1 MKIATR
7 LKLAAMVPVVMA
19 LMISAALVFS
29 HKVVREAQEK
39 DGAVQRIIF
48 GANRLD
54 SDVNQ
59 YLLYHENRPLQ
70 QFLMEHDSISRRI
83 SALRFGDKEQEQR
96 LDDIRRSIDSMK
108 GSFLRLVDDH
118 KRAGSAE
125 NDELFKEVENRLAG
139 RLLVQTR
146 GVMADASYLKRVLD
160 ENLATTQ
167 REINLLIFVVIV
179 LTTLFLTILLMGMA
193 KNITRSLS
201 TLRTGMEAVGS
212 GELGHRI
219 GLPSNDEIGDL
230 ARSFDRMTE
239 HLQAM
244 TVSKNT
250 LQQEIEARK
259 HVEEA
264 LRESEA
270 RFKLLSETAG
280 LLLMSPDPQGIVN
293 SLCLQVM
300 EHLDCHVFFN
310 FLVDESAGRLH
321 LNTFAGIPDEE
332 ARKIEWLDY
341 GVAVCGCVAQKG
353 ERIIAEDIF
362 RTPDVRT
369 DLVKSYGVQA
379 YACHPLKSQN
389 RLIGTLSF
397 GTKTRSHFAPE
408 DLALMKTLTDQV
420 AVAMERIRL
429 IEQLRKAKD
438 ELETRVLERTT
449 ELERSNQ
456 ELQDFAFVASHDLQE
471 PLRKVQTFGD
481 LLIRKFA
488 PSLEAE
494 GRDYIK
500 RMQNA
505 TARMQKLLESLLS
518 YSRVT
523 TKAEPFMR
531 TDLGR
536 SVQGAV
542 SNLEIMIKERGA
554 AVNVEALPN
563 IEVDRTQ
570 MIQLFQNLVA
580 NALKFQYEN
589 ETPRVRI
596 YSQNAKNSKAGNK
609 MLYEICVQD
618 NGIGFDEK
626 YLDKIFLPF
635 QRLHGRG
642 SYEGVGMGLAIC
654 KKIVERH
661 GGEIT
666 AKSELGK
673 GATFIVTLPEKQGK
687 R

>member
-7 LKLAAMVPVVMA
+7 LKLTALVPVVMA
-19 LMISAALVFS
+19 LVISAALFFS

-39 DGAVQRIIF
+39 DGAVQRIIW

-54 SDVNQ
+54 GDVDQ
-59 YLLYHENRPLQ
+59 YLLYHEERPLQ
-70 QFLMEHDSISRRI
+70 QFLMEHDSLSKRI
-83 SALRFGDKEQEQR
+83 SAVRFGDEEQQQR

-108 GSFLRLVDDH
+108 RSFLRLVDDH

-146 GVMADASYLKRVLD
+146 IVMADASYLKRILD
-160 ENLATTQ
+160 ENLAATQ
-167 REINLLIFVVIV
+167 KEINLLIFVVIV
-179 LTTLFLTILLMGMA
+179 LTTLFLTILLIGMA
-193 KNITRSLS
+193 NSITRSLS
-201 TLRTGMEAVGS
+201 ALRTGTEAVGS

-219 GLPSNDEIGDL
+219 GWPSHDEIGDL

-244 TVSKNT
+244 TVSKNA
-250 LQQEIEARK
+250 LQQEIEERK
-259 HVEEA
+259 HAEDA

-280 LLLMSPDPQGIVN
+280 LLLMSPDPQGAVN
-293 SLCLQVM
+293 SLCRQVM
-300 EHLDCHVFFN
+300 ENLDCHVFFN
-310 FLVDESAGRLH
+310 FLVDEPAGRLH
-321 LNTFAGIPDEE
+321 LNAFAGIPNEE

-341 GVAVCGCVAQKG
+341 GVAVCGCVAQGG
-353 ERIIAEDIF
+353 ERIVAEDIF
-362 RTPDVRT
+362 RTPDART
-369 DLVKSYGVQA
+369 ELVKSYGIQA
-379 YACHPLKSQN
+379 YACHPLKTQD

-397 GTKTRSHFAPE
+397 GTKTRTHFSSE
-408 DLALMKTLTDQV
+408 DLALMQTVTDQV

-429 IEQLRKAKD
+429 IERLRNAKG
-438 ELETRVLERTT
+438 ELEDRVLARTA
-449 ELERSNQ
+449 ELERSNRDLQ
-456 ELQDFAFVASHDLQE
+456 EFAFVASHDLQE

-481 LLIRKFA
+481 LLIKKFA
-488 PSLEAE
+488 PSLEGE
-494 GRDYIK
+494 GLDYIQ

-523 TKAEPFMR
+523 TKAEPFKQ

-536 SVQGAV
+536 SVQAAL
-542 SNLEIMIKERGA
+542 SNLEIMIKEKGA
-554 AVNVEALPN
+554 VLNVEAMPTV
-563 IEVDRTQ
+563 EAERAQ

-589 ETPRVRI
+589 VVPRLRI
-596 YSQNAKNSKAGNK
+596 YSHKAGKSRSGNR
-609 MLYEICVQD
+609 MLHEICVED

-642 SYEGVGMGLAIC
+642 GYEGVGMGLAIC

-666 AKSELGK
+666 AKSEPGK
-673 GATFIVTLPEKQGK
+673 GTTFTVTLPEKQGK
-687 R
+687 Q